1 MNQYQEINI
10 ELLTYIQ
17 RCHQFQDNIPTFW
30 FILNLTYTQGTVV
43 YSVHVLVI
51 TMHCKYWRVELYTN
65 NDSQSPKTKP
75 NKCNSRLKRNEENM
89 PCDTVFTSCL
99 ITTMHQFVDK
109 WVNSPNK
116 ACIVS
121 VFFMDWFEAHNL

>member
-43 YSVHVLVI
+43 YSVHVFVI
-51 TMHCKYWRVELYTN
+51 TMHCKY
-65 NDSQSPKTKP
+65 
-75 NKCNSRLKRNEENM
+75 
-89 PCDTVFTSCL
+89 
-99 ITTMHQFVDK
+99 
-109 WVNSPNK
+109 
-116 ACIVS
+116 
-121 VFFMDWFEAHNL
+121 